1 VASNS
6 GETESNILPW
16 PRERAA
22 EAMRA
27 ARAQQV
33 VGQLR
38 TVMHQALERPVM
50 VLAAAVLAG
59 FISGRLVGR

>member
-1 VASNS
+1 MASNS

-27 ARAQQV
+27 ARANHV

-38 TVMHQALERPVM
+38 TATSLALERPLM